1 MDNTQ
6 KLKFFAFG
14 ATIIVLSFI
23 IYQTPALAVEIEL
36 PPVPE
41 NLVPI
46 EVAEEAEP
54 LEPEEPPGEPDVSE
68 PVGPDDLEGGPAPE
82 EPENSDV
89 ESEPPLKEPIGPG
102 LETIPLEPAVDV
114 EPEPGIDPAIIYEE
128 LYQIRRNS
136 DILIFFVIPVS
147 CAFYVIIKFCVWFYN
162 TFLESVL

>member
-41 NLVPI
+41 K
-46 EVAEEAEP
+46 
-54 LEPEEPPGEPDVSE
+54 
-68 PVGPDDLEGGPAPE
+68 
-82 EPENSDV
+82 PENSDV